1 MYQLKKMNKDGPFKH
16 LVTILACIGECCL
29 SCLERFLNFI
39 NKNAYIQTAIHGT
52 PFCKAA
58 RDASKLLIRNCLR
71 VGTLQITAS
80 AFIFLGKYFV
90 ALIVAI
96 ISAMWMVA
104 LDSGGSLSDGW
115 ANVSSAPVFP
125 VAIVL
130 ILAFNIACA
139 FLDVWDMVIDTIF
152 QCYCMDEEYGTGKAP
167 EDFKKAV
174 NDNPPKPED
183 LKAMDAVT
191 PGGGTGGART

>member
-1 MYQLKKMNKDGPFKH
+1 M
-16 LVTILACIGECCL
+16 
-29 SCLERFLNFI
+29 
-39 NKNAYIQTAIHGT
+39 
-52 PFCKAA
+52 
-58 RDASKLLIRNCLR
+58 
-71 VGTLQITAS
+71 
-80 AFIFLGKYFV
+80 
-90 ALIVAI
+90 
-96 ISAMWMVA
+96 A

-152 QCYCMDEEYGTGKAP
+152 QCYCMDEEYGTGEWNQILLALRHGQLSTMIILCVSCENCRLTCQHNAWGTGKAP
-167 EDFKKAV
+167 AEFKQAV
-174 NDNPPKPED
+174 ADNPPKPED

-191 PGGGTGGART
+191 PGGGTGGTTRDRKFSAHSPTPYGFGVGTRT